1 MTDQLFELSPAAG
14 FCRPLFHPAFTIAH
28 QPYLTFMQFPLQ
40 ERIKSSK
47 KHKREPPSGKNKK
60 ATYEETGSKRLRGA
74 SSGEDIEG
82 HFRCCMLGL
91 PQGAA
96 VIRAFEKLPI
106 EDHGGL
112 KARRVVRSFSDARV
126 RWQIE
131 ATPLSKLLKMI
142 LVHTCNVS
150 SYSAHTSSLSAP
162 TSQLYLSPLLPSC
175 TTFLR
180 RHPLEVNF

>member
-1 MTDQLFELSPAAG
+1 LQTLL
-14 FCRPLFHPAFTIAH
+14 HPAFTIAH

-47 KHKREPPSGKNKK
+47 KRKREPSGKNKK
-60 ATYEETGSKRLRGA
+60 ATYEETGSKRLKGA

-82 HFRCCMLGL
+82 HFRCRILGL

-131 ATPLSKLLKMI
+131 AAPLSKLLTMI

-162 TSQLYLSPLLPSC
+162 TSQLYLGPLLPSC

-180 RHPLEVNF
+180 HHPLEVNF